1 MVCLFEEEI
10 IMEKVRCV
18 ILRGGTSKGVYFRD
32 EDLPKDPEARKNTI
46 LRVFGSPDKRQIDGL
61 GGADALTS
69 KVAVVGKSKRDDCD
83 VDYTFGQ
90 VSIDTP
96 NIYTK
101 GICGN
106 ITSGVGSFAIDEGLV
121 KAVEPETTVKIYNTN
136 TKRIIIEKVPVH
148 NGVAVTEGDY
158 QIAGV
163 PGSGA
168 KVSLDFSDSAGAITG
183 KLLPTGNV
191 VETIEVKGIGSLQ
204 VSIVDCCQVQVFVR
218 PEDVG
223 MTGLETPYKI
233 DANEALLERLESVRG
248 TVAAMIGLCSTPK
261 DARIVSGNS
270 PHLVL
275 PHKAQDY
282 RSYLEDTMVY
292 AQDIDFVARMMFMQK
307 THKTYAGTGA
317 MCTAVASLIDG
328 TLINRICKPE
338 AQNAGCVHIGHPA
351 GVMTIEAEVGMENG
365 APAVKKVGIS
375 RTARRIM
382 EGFVYI

>member
-1 MVCLFEEEI
+1 MGKI
-10 IMEKVRCV
+10 RCV
-18 ILRGGTSKGVYFRD
+18 ILRGGTSKGVYFRE

-69 KVAVVGKSKRDDCD
+69 KMAIVGKSLRADCD

-96 NIYTK
+96 NIFTK

-106 ITSGVGSFAIDEGLV
+106 ITSGVGPFAIDEGLV
-121 KAVEPETTVKIYNTN
+121 EAVEPETTVRIYNTN
-136 TKRIIIEKVPVH
+136 TKRIILEKVPVRG
-148 NGVAVTEGDY
+148 GVAVTEGDY

-163 PGSGA
+163 PGRGA
-168 KVSLDFSDSAGAITG
+168 KVSLDFSDSSGAITG

-191 VETIEVKGIGSLQ
+191 VDTIEVKGIGRLQ

-218 PEDVG
+218 PEDIG
-223 MTGLETPYKI
+223 MTGLETPYEI
-233 DANEALLERLESVRG
+233 DADTALLDRLEAIRG
-248 TVAAMIGLCSTPK
+248 AVAAMIGLCSTPEE
-261 DARIVSGNS
+261 ARTVSGNS

-275 PHKAQDY
+275 AHKAQDY
-282 RSYLEDTMVY
+282 RSYLDDTAVREEN
-292 AQDIDFVARMMFMQK
+292 IDLMARMMFMQK

-317 MCTAVASLIDG
+317 MCTAIASLIEG
-328 TLINRICKPE
+328 TLIHQVCRPE
-338 AQNAGCVHIGHPA
+338 ARDSGCVRIGHPA
-351 GVMTIEAEVGMENG
+351 GVIEIEAEVGLEG
-365 APAVKKVGIS
+365 GSPVVRKVGIS

-382 EGFVYI
+382 EGFAYI